1 MGAKIDG
8 IGTDRLVIQG
18 VDELHGAKHTVIADR
33 IEAGTFLC
41 AVAAAGGD
49 VTLRNVRPLHSRSR
63 DR

>member
-18 VDELHGAKHTVIADR
+18 VERLHGARHSVMPDR

-49 VTLRNVRPLHSRSR
+49 VMLRACARTSSTR
-63 DR
+63 